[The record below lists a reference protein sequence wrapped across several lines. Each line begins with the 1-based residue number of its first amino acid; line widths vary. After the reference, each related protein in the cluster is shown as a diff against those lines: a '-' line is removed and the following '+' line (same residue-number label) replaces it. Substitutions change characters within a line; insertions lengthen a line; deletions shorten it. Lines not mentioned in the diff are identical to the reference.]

1 MKCPRCAM
9 RGLHADDGLT
19 SCLYCGEVVRDDVSL
34 FDKWASNSKNEIDPI
49 TREHFT
55 DRLAPAE
62 APADVKARVIA
73 AIRREAANAS

>member
-1 MKCPRCAM
+1 MTGHRH
-9 RGLHADDGLT
+9 GLIDEDGRRV
-19 SCLYCGEVVRDDVSL
+19 CLYCGLVAHEPAPSL
-34 FDKWASNSKNEIDPI
+34 LETWASNSKNEIDPI
-49 TREHFT
+49 TRESFT